1 MENGEPV
8 QSEIKGLEPSLLTGG
23 RKSRSRKNRTR
34 RNKRGGDGCQASLDA
49 PTFGGSKK
57 NKKGGKT
64 TLANQILCLLK
75 PLSGNLLI
83 DNKPL
88 KSSEIKY
95 WQSLCY
101 LNFYQYL
108 FHQKKRIQIKVRA
121 NAYQILWNLW
131 VQLL

>member
-57 NKKGGKT
+57 SKKGGKKAGVLET
-64 TLANQILCLLK
+64 ATVPFGLFAIQHLIARNKKLTKKTKKKLLK
-75 PLSGNLLI
+75 
-83 DNKPL
+83 K
-88 KSSEIKY
+88 KRV
-95 WQSLCY
+95 
-101 LNFYQYL
+101 
-108 FHQKKRIQIKVRA
+108 QKKK
-121 NAYQILWNLW
+121 
-131 VQLL
+131 